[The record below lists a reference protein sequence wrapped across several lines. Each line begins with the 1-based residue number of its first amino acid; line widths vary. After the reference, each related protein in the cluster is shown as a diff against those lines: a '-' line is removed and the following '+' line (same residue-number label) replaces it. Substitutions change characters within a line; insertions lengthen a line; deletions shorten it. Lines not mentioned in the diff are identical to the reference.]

1 MSATTPAPPTRRS
14 RTLVVVMLALVL
26 VTLAL
31 LPAATAR
38 ADVLNLGFLIFLNV
52 ALAQSW
58 NALGGMA
65 GQINL
70 GHAAFFGL
78 GASVMRWLWIAGV
91 HPYLGLAAGGAVA
104 LLFGLLIGVPAF
116 RLRGAYFAIG
126 TLALAEILR
135 LTTGNVFAEV
145 STLPAPIIA
154 GYRLAHRYYLAL
166 ALAVATMGI
175 LWWMSRSRFGLG
187 LRGLRDDEDAAEA
200 SGVNTLSHKLA
211 ALAISTALAGL
222 AGAVFAFYHVSY
234 YPQMPFSPA
243 WTFDALLITF
253 IGGVGTLWGPV
264 VGAVFYV
271 LVKDF
276 LARSLVE
283 IHLLIFGALFVAVVM
298 LWPGGL
304 VEAAGWMRRVRAP
317 GQRPGLSAHPH

>member
-1 MSATTPAPPTRRS
+1 MSATTPVPRPGRAGVLT
-14 RTLVVVMLALVL
+14 TLLVL
-26 VTLAL
+26 ALAL
-31 LPAATAR
+31 LPVATAR
-38 ADVLNLGFLIFLNV
+38 ADVLNLAFLIFLNI

-70 GHAAFFGL
+70 GHSAFFGL
-78 GASVMRWLWIAGV
+78 GAFVMRWLWIAGA

-104 LLFGLLIGVPAF
+104 LLFGLAIGVPAF

-135 LTTGNVFAEV
+135 ITTGNVFPQV
-145 STLPAPIIA
+145 STLPAPLIA
-154 GYRLAHRYYLAL
+154 GYRLVHRYYLAL
-166 ALAVATMGI
+166 ALAVVTMGI
-175 LWWMSRSRFGLG
+175 LWFMMRSRLGLG

-200 SGVNTLSHKLA
+200 SGVNTLSHKIA

-222 AGAVFAFYHVSY
+222 AGGVFAFYHVSY
-234 YPQMPFSPA
+234 YPQMPFSAA
-243 WTFDALLITF
+243 WTFDSLLITF

-264 VGAVFYV
+264 AGAVFYV
-271 LVKDF
+271 LVRDI

-283 IHLLIFGALFVAVVM
+283 IHLLIFGALFITVVM
-298 LWPGGL
+298 LLPGGL
-304 VEAAGWMRRVRAP
+304 VEASAWIRRVRLP
-317 GQRPGLSAHPH
+317 GARALGGAD